1 VTVALGATVLGDARV
16 EVVGVVVAEIAEVA
30 VTVPVPGVMLE
41 GDGVRL
47 GEFVAVGGSRVRVG
61 TLVAVMTNGVL
72 LGSRVGVGMD
82 STVCATCAA
91 TVA

>member
-1 VTVALGATVLGDARV
+1 VAVALGPAVPGEARV
-16 EVVGVVVAEIAEVA
+16 KVAGVVVGEIAGA
-30 VTVPVPGVMLE
+30 VPVPGVTLE

-47 GEFVAVGGSRVRVG
+47 GELVAVGGSRVRVG

-72 LGSRVGVGMD
+72 LGSRVGVGRD
-82 STVCATCAA
+82 STVCATCIA